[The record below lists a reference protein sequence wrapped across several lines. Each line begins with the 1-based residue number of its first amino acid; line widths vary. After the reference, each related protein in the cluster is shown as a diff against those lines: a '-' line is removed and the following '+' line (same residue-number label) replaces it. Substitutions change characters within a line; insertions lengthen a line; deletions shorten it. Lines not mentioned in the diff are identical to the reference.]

1 MPIHIVRGGFNENRQ
16 PIRPAGF
23 AHLLREGVSF
33 TQDRNLTVGT
43 HSICDRNLDKE
54 LTLSPQNRPSPDF
67 CTDSGACTIISDAT
81 PGISSSKGFEIIDE
95 SADSS
100 ECHRPHPVI
109 GVDTPVPPKPKQTRN
124 TPRKTAQQ
132 LLWDDIDLQSQL
144 HLYGRA
150 AERLGL
156 TMTFSINLEPSHI
169 DIAMAAGRNLREWA
183 AKQINNALADL
194 YRKASLPFDY
204 FATIEPTNAH
214 SRKGEFDEMDERA
227 ARIMKDRRFG
237 IHGLIRCPDI
247 IVDLTTDGNGKR
259 QVRTMHLA
267 DAIRIRLKKYFA
279 VNGINPHKQVEVKP
293 FDQHRAFQDK
303 VGVRGWVAY
312 SLKARGLT
320 TYAAGHIVGYTSPL
334 IRSRSVVQAAQALLG
349 EPDELDPDWRAVSK
363 PKRSRPTT
371 GLRPVFTPLQNFKDP
386 KG

>member
-43 HSICDRNLDKE
+43 HSICDRNPDKE

-67 CTDSGACTIISDAT
+67 CTDSGACTIISDAM
-81 PGISSSKGFEIIDE
+81 PHVSSSKGFEIIDE
-95 SADSS
+95 SVPSP
-100 ECHRPHPVI
+100 EGPEPHPVI
-109 GVDTPVPPKPKQTRN
+109 GADTPVPPKPKQTRN

-132 LLWDDIDLQSQL
+132 LQWDDIDLHSQF

-169 DIAMAAGRNLREWA
+169 DIAMAAVQNLRQWA

-194 YRKASLPFDY
+194 YRNANLPFDY
-204 FATIEPTNAH
+204 FAAIEPTNAH
-214 SRKGEFDEMDERA
+214 SRKGEFDDRDEQA
-227 ARIMKDRRFG
+227 DRIMKDRRFG

-247 IVDLTTDGNGKR
+247 NVKLTTTRNGKR
-259 QVRTMHLA
+259 QVRTMHLS
-267 DAIRIRLKKYFA
+267 DAIRIRLKEYFA

-312 SLKARGLT
+312 CLKARVLT
-320 TYAAGHIVGYTSPL
+320 SYAADHIVGHTAPL

-349 EPDELDPDWRAVSK
+349 EPDELAPDWRAVSK
-363 PKRSRPTT
+363 PKRRRPMV
-371 GLRPVFTPLQNFKDP
+371 GLGLPPLHRFIDP